1 MICTNCF
8 ENNYRTAKTEVPLTI
23 NGVEQVLHDVDCEKC
38 PSCNDIIFTHGQSLE
53 VDKKR
58 ISLEFGLKP
67 LLTPAQLKGLRRILD
82 MNLDEICDVLHIGK
96 NTYGRWERGD
106 SDITPSMNLL
116 VHNLVEKIPGAA
128 VNLFP
133 AERNKTL
140 DFLNSRLLRPETSL
154 GEYIRNVIEGAKFLP
169 TIVCEAVDITHQELT
184 KLQNNEVE
192 PEKIPVVVSARFV
205 RFFRLSIDALRNLMN
220 NSIGILDM
228 KSGVTAVH
236 ARSTSYD
243 GKGAS
248 IQDSSVNKILE
259 KLAQQKGGLQVKRS
273 VSEQYLAK
281 VNAAFSQMSNGVEP

>member
-8 ENNYRTAKTEVPLTI
+8 DDSYRSAKTEVPLII
-23 NGVEQVLHDVDCEKC
+23 NGVEQILHDVDCEKC

-58 ISLEFGLKP
+58 IALEFGQKA
-67 LLTPAQLKGLRRILD
+67 LLTSAQLKSLRRILG
-82 MNLDEICDVLHIGK
+82 MNLDEICEVLQIGK

-116 VHNLVEKIPGAA
+116 VHNLIERVPGAA

-133 AERNKTL
+133 LERSKTL
-140 DFLNSRLLRPETSL
+140 DGLNPQLLGLDTSF
-154 GEYIRNVIEGAKFLP
+154 GEYLRNAIEGAKLFP
-169 TIVCEAVDITHQELT
+169 AIICDAMGITSQELT

-192 PEKIPVVVSARFV
+192 PEKIPVEVSARFV

-281 VNAAFSQMSNGVEP
+281 VNAAFSQMNNGVEP